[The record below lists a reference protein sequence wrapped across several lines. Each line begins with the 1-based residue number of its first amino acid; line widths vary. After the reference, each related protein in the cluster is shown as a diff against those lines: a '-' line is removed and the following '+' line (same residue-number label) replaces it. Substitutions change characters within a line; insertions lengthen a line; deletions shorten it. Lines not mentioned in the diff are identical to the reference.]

1 MSHLPTLTTRRNFYF
16 TMCALCNGRDCI
28 EQKSNQNFGCNVN
41 CEGIYADV
49 QRIEDDRVEGYEKD
63 TLQHK
68 ANKKL
73 ISKLVGEYNA
83 YKKSKLLRFRFSSKA
98 SSTMF
103 GKSELKSF

>member
-1 MSHLPTLTTRRNFYF
+1 MAQLKEKISTS
-16 TMCALCNGRDCI
+16 ALAMLAAFCI
-28 EQKSNQNFGCNVN
+28 SG
-41 CEGIYADV
+41 
-49 QRIEDDRVEGYEKD
+49 VEGYEKD

-68 ANKKL
+68 ANKRL